1 VGNNSVQLSQLS
13 LQYLYVPVAATKN
26 GVAYNPTGDP
36 VAMAFMPQATQV
48 PQSGDWQAAGWTT
61 VATNVI
67 YPYSAGCLIGPGG
80 TITLGV
86 GTYVVYVRVTD
97 SPEVPVQQ
105 APMQLEIF

>member
-1 VGNNSVQLSQLS
+1 MGYNSVAFSQLS
-13 LQYLYVPVAATKN
+13 LQYLYVPVSAVKN
-26 GVAYNPTGDP
+26 GAAYNPTGDP

-48 PQSGDWQAAGWTT
+48 PQSADWQTAGWTT
-61 VATNVI
+61 TQNAV

-80 TITLGV
+80 TIALTV

-105 APMQLEIF
+105 ASMQLQIY